1 VRALAEL
8 ALLVAVVRCPT
19 SSSAEAAVAWRD
31 AASRWEERA
40 NVCLVH
46 LRAAQHD
53 ATLRKLTDVP
63 VAAEVRR
70 PWGWWLGGAAAGG
83 AAATGA
89 ATLLACETS
98 VCRGIGGAVVVAL
111 GLFAAVATVS
121 F

>member
-1 VRALAEL
+1 
-8 ALLVAVVRCPT
+8 
-19 SSSAEAAVAWRD
+19 
-31 AASRWEERA
+31 
-40 NVCLVH
+40 LVH
-46 LRAAQHD
+46 LRATQHD
-53 ATLRKLTDVP
+53 ATLRKLAEVP